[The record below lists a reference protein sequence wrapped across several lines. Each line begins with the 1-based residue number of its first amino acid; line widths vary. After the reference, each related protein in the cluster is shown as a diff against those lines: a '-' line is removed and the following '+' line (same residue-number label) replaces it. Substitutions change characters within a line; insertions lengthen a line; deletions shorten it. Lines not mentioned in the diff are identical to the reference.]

1 MTLSFHQ
8 CSLDHR
14 TVNDATSTFLPDELC
29 KEYSLSYSMEK
40 YDFHQAIVELLQS
53 CSPDLIGSFRT
64 LNEIGSD
71 GVAPKL
77 DNFAVSV
84 KSLTRKCQKGQ
95 VEVAQQFLSD
105 KIASDENFLCLF
117 DTFLEEVVLPHF
129 KQRLQSVG
137 AAKPDEAITFYYQRP
152 PTLRIQP
159 GPARASVKA
168 HDDAEYG
175 HQNGE
180 LNFWL
185 PLTSHLKTGVD
196 LWVES
201 KSRAGDYHPVGAN
214 IGEVLSF
221 HGSTCRH
228 YVNANHSLW
237 TRMSLDF
244 RVGVS
249 GYFDPSWQMNGTRDD
264 HSRRKFSL

>member
-1 MTLSFHQ
+1 M
-8 CSLDHR
+8 DHR
-14 TVNDATSTFLPDELC
+14 EVNNASSTFLPEELC
-29 KEYSLSYSMEK
+29 NEYSLPYSMEK
-40 YDFHQAIVELLQS
+40 YDFHQTIVDMLQS

-64 LNEIGSD
+64 LNGNGS
-71 GVAPKL
+71 GTSTEPKL
-77 DNFAVSV
+77 DNFVV
-84 KSLTRKCQKGQ
+84 PIKSLTRKCQRGGK
-95 VEVAQQFLSD
+95 VEIAQQYLSD
-105 KIASDENFLCLF
+105 RLASDENFLSLF
-117 DTFLEEVVLPHF
+117 DRFLEEVVLPNF
-129 KQRLQSVG
+129 KQRLVDIS
-137 AAKPDEAITFYYQRP
+137 AAEQNEAITFYYQRP

-159 GPARASVKA
+159 GPARAYVKA

-185 PLTSHLKTGVD
+185 PLTSHKKTGVD

-201 KSRAGDYHPVGAN
+201 KHGAGDYHQVGAN
-214 IGEVLSF
+214 VGEVLSF

-228 YVNANHSLW
+228 YVNSNHSLW

-249 GYFDPSWQMNGTRDD
+249 GYFEPNWQMNGTTAD
-264 HSRRKFSL
+264 HSRRKVTV